1 MDDNGFSSDM
11 ETILE
16 NIRINATILTEFHR
30 KRFLYY
36 KNQIK
41 YYRIPVLI
49 LSALNSVIA
58 VGIPPHYVNQENISL
73 VNCGLSLISG
83 IIVSIELFIGINAT
97 MERHMVAS
105 REFYSLSTD
114 IFKILSLER
123 AHRGVKGDVYLNDKF
138 SLYQKLVEQSNILEQ
153 KVLDQLTPVIT
164 NSDSSSLSS
173 SGSSRDFYSF
183 VNT

>member
-1 MDDNGFSSDM
+1 MEENGFSSDM

-16 NIRINATILTEFHR
+16 NIRINCTILTEFHR
-30 KRFLYY
+30 KKFLYY
-36 KNQIK
+36 KKQIK

-58 VGIPPHYVNQENISL
+58 VGVPPHYVAQENISL

-105 REFYSLSTD
+105 REFYTLSTD
-114 IFKILSLER
+114 IYKILSLER
-123 AHRGVKGDVYLNDKF
+123 LHRGIKGDVYLNDKF

-153 KVLDQLTPVIT
+153 KVLDALTPIANEDGT
-164 NSDSSSLSS
+164 LSS
-173 SGSSRDFYSF
+173 SGSSRDFFSF
-183 VNT
+183 SIV

>member
-16 NIRINATILTEFHR
+16 NIRINATILTELHR

-58 VGIPPHYVNQENISL
+58 VGIPSQYVDQENISL

-105 REFYSLSTD
+105 REFYSLATD

-123 AHRGVKGDVYLNDKF
+123 QHRGVKGDVYLNEKF
-138 SLYQKLVEQSNILEQ
+138 SLYQKLVEQSNILEH
-153 KVLDQLTPVIT
+153 KIADSLTPIS
-164 NSDSSSLSS
+164 NIELSS
-173 SGSSRDFYSF
+173 VSSNSNQDFF
-183 VNT
+183 NFF

>member
-16 NIRINATILTEFHR
+16 NIRINCTILTEFHR

-36 KNQIK
+36 KSRIK
-41 YYRIPVLI
+41 YYRIPVLC

-58 VGIPPHYVNQENISL
+58 VGIPAHYVAQENISL
-73 VNCGLSLISG
+73 VNCGLSLVSG

-97 MERHMVAS
+97 MEKHLVAS
-105 REFYSLSTD
+105 KEFYSLSTD
-114 IFKILSLER
+114 IYKTLSLER
-123 AHRGVKGDVYLNDKF
+123 QHRGIKGDVYLNDKF

-153 KVLDQLTPVIT
+153 KVLDALTPI
-164 NSDSSSLSS
+164 SPEDSSLSS
-173 SGSSRDFYSF
+173 SGSSRDFFSF
-183 VNT
+183 N